1 MSAKAGFAWWE
12 AGHSAVKT
20 RCPNCQT
27 IFRVTPQ
34 QVGVRAGKV
43 RCGQCQKVF
52 NALESL
58 IEKSGNVP
66 PVPESAPKSESE
78 PTETITASVLPEQQD
93 SEPIRIDKI
102 DDNSVPLS
110 AREAGMMA
118 PRETSEI
125 PGYSKWTEGVMSA
138 PLAPENE
145 KSAKWPFVLFALAL
159 LVGLL
164 AQATYHFRSEIVI
177 ALPSSRPMLDA
188 MVDSLGTTIPLP
200 QHAELV
206 SIETSDLQADTGHSG
221 TFLLQ
226 ATLRNRAVYAQAYPF
241 IELSLTDTQDIAIA
255 RRIFSPQ
262 EYLPVRD
269 QSFAANSD
277 TALRLRIEARNISA
291 AGYRLYVFY
300 P

>member
-1 MSAKAGFAWWE
+1 MSAKAGFAWRE
-12 AGHSAVKT
+12 AGRSAVKT

-43 RCGQCQKVF
+43 RCGQCQEVF

-58 IEKSGNVP
+58 IGKSGTVP
-66 PVPESAPKSESE
+66 TEPPAPG
-78 PTETITASVLPEQQD
+78 PTETITANVLPEPQD
-93 SEPIRIDKI
+93 PDTVRIDKI

-138 PLAPENE
+138 PLSPENE
-145 KSAKWPFVLFALAL
+145 KPAKWPFVLFALAL
-159 LVGLL
+159 FVGLL

-177 ALPSSRPMLDA
+177 ALPSSRPLLVA
-188 MVDSLGTTIPLP
+188 MVESLGTTIPLP